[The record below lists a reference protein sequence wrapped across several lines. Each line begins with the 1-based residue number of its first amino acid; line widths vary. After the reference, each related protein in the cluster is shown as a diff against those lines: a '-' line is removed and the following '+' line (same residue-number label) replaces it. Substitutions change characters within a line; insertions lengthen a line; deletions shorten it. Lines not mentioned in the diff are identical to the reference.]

1 MVSMGEDARNT
12 WPFQVDGRPLVREW
26 QLKSRKEPLCS
37 IIASYLFAKS
47 VLQIDRKS
55 GWLHLALYLKQCSSS
70 LQKAYG
76 GSVTPDLSPIP
87 VSLTRSGYPRIIPSF
102 HRRCIYRK
110 DDRADMLVQLYLS
123 YFSLAKRILLAKR
136 IDRSVFESIITPPNV
151 EEISV
156 PYPFTRKW
164 DPTFPPHRITQMIL
178 RGFCGVDPKRAS
190 KVRSVFTSLP
200 WELACF
206 HFLTTLTMPAQ
217 HRWAEKEGVLWPER
231 VRYAFDPNNNML
243 TFWDFSQYENT
254 VEPHLQSCIEL
265 RVIPCIGRLGMAL
278 EGAGKRRIFAIG
290 NYVKQRLLKPFHD
303 WLFEVLRRIPMDG
316 TFNQTRPLDYLVGA
330 EHCYSFDLKSATDT
344 DRWPLLF
351 LTDVVKILFGEAWAK
366 GVVNSTLATG
376 RFIVPFCRK
385 RRGSEFYHSVAFQA
399 EQVYPGPRFT
409 NYAVLGDDIVITD
422 SRVAEIYEAQLERLG
437 VTISRQKSLVSHTGA
452 LEFAKRFRVRGGRR
466 DLSPVSIR
474 GLLNYFHPYGL
485 MAIHMKYPV
494 KRFSTLARIGGAGYR
509 QLARLYTSPPRR
521 FRQVGAMW
529 TKTLLPFDFWLG
541 RGKSLNPYLKGI
553 ILDFLRSEMKP
564 KDLKLAPHEFDPY
577 SEDRDLVEYTAVRS
591 DSGYSMYAGTTC
603 FEGFTPKVGLNQ
615 PAAGRGVVYPGPDG
629 TRRFEPYTTVAGMKR
644 SLGTELCC
652 LLGPDGGTGIF
663 GGKKAAPFCG
673 RIEASATKATT
684 IPIYP
689 SPSLHPDNDHL
700 STSGSRQK
708 EMADGVRR
716 SSLPDRASVLNL
728 PSRDSK
734 GSSEPVKKGN
744 SLASGSGDL
753 GPYLAEMRR
762 FQKRCTKDPAGY
774 FITWT
779 ANPSPSFIGV
789 EVFYRVP
796 VLPLVAESL
805 RFESLNVSSIGLVSG
820 VTFWDGALY
829 LKSLLVD
836 LARKPRTDSPG
847 TRTNPWTWG
856 NGNRKER
863 AGCWERA
870 DCLPFEAYYY
880 LSFSPLTDLT
890 FTYSQKDGTR
900 KEDCFSEES
909 YGKSV
914 PIDSIN
920 KQLSDFEVVE
930 EIEKERVDEPGL
942 QNVMILW
949 ILLTLSVIGK
959 T

>member
-1 MVSMGEDARNT
+1 M
-12 WPFQVDGRPLVREW
+12 
-26 QLKSRKEPLCS
+26 
-37 IIASYLFAKS
+37 
-47 VLQIDRKS
+47 DR
-55 GWLHLALYLKQCSSS
+55 Q
-70 LQKAYG
+70 
-76 GSVTPDLSPIP
+76 
-87 VSLTRSGYPRIIPSF
+87 
-102 HRRCIYRK
+102 
-110 DDRADMLVQLYLS
+110 
-123 YFSLAKRILLAKR
+123 
-136 IDRSVFESIITPPNV
+136 
-151 EEISV
+151 ISV

-164 DPTFPPHRITQMIL
+164 DPTFPPHHITQMIL

-206 HFLTTLTMPAQ
+206 QFLTTLTMPAQ
-217 HRWAEKEGVLWPER
+217 HRWAEKEGVLWPEL

-265 RVIPCIGRLGMAL
+265 RVIPCIGHLGMAL
-278 EGAGKRRIFAIG
+278 EGADKRRIFIIG

-303 WLFEVLRRIPMDG
+303 WLFEVLCRIPMDG

-351 LTDVVKILFGEAWAK
+351 LMDVVKILFGEAWAK
-366 GVVNSTLATG
+366 GVVNSTLATSSLCS
-376 RFIVPFCRK
+376 PSHTTWC
-385 RRGSEFYHSVAFQA
+385 A

-466 DLSPVSIR
+466 DLSPVSIC
-474 GLLNYFHPYGL
+474 GLLNYFHP
-485 MAIHMKYPV
+485 
-494 KRFSTLARIGGAGYR
+494 
-509 QLARLYTSPPRR
+509 
-521 FRQVGAMW
+521 
-529 TKTLLPFDFWLG
+529 
-541 RGKSLNPYLKGI
+541 
-553 ILDFLRSEMKP
+553 SEMKP
-564 KDLKLAPHEFDPY
+564 KDLKLAPHEFDLY

-591 DSGYSMYAGTTC
+591 DNGYSMYAGTAWVYTQRYLSLGRNHQGSKPGYLLGMRDGTE
-603 FEGFTPKVGLNQ
+603 FLVSSIGLNQ
-615 PAAGRGVVYPGPDG
+615 PAAGRGVVYPGVTIISGNTPKMIVTYKMLPTYLSRDK
-629 TRRFEPYTTVAGMKR
+629 E
-644 SLGTELCC
+644 
-652 LLGPDGGTGIF
+652 I
-663 GGKKAAPFCG
+663 
-673 RIEASATKATT
+673 IEARTQEVITKMDCSVMGF
-684 IPIYP
+684 IPLGLALEHNYAACWVLMVELAFLGRRKRP
-689 SPSLHPDNDHL
+689 PF
-700 STSGSRQK
+700 T
-708 EMADGVRR
+708 ADGVRR

-728 PSRDSK
+728 PSRDSE
-734 GSSEPVKKGN
+734 GSSEPVKKEN

-779 ANPSPSFIGV
+779 ANPSPSF
-789 EVFYRVP
+789 YR
-796 VLPLVAESL
+796 
-805 RFESLNVSSIGLVSG
+805 
-820 VTFWDGALY
+820 
-829 LKSLLVD
+829 
-836 LARKPRTDSPG
+836 
-847 TRTNPWTWG
+847 
-856 NGNRKER
+856 
-863 AGCWERA
+863 
-870 DCLPFEAYYY
+870 
-880 LSFSPLTDLT
+880 
-890 FTYSQKDGTR
+890 TR